1 MKQPNVAIGY
11 GFIGLLLFL
20 GAWQSIGAL
29 HLAGPSIPAL
39 TEVLAIF
46 TEPWKLA
53 LLGRAAAATLLS
65 AATGLVAGALLGA
78 ALAMLAH
85 VVLPLRSGLDRISV
99 VVNAVPAIALGPI
112 LIVTVGRD
120 LTPPTL
126 AAIPVFFLIYVTV
139 SSGLRSI
146 SPRLNDALMIMGA
159 GRVAR
164 LFYLEAPAALPAFL
178 SGLRIAV
185 TAAIVGAVVGE
196 WFGASTGLGIVILN
210 TMLNFQIPMM
220 WAAVIFAATASL
232 AAYGILG
239 ICERYARRRLL

>member
-1 MKQPNVAIGY
+1 
-11 GFIGLLLFL
+11 
-20 GAWQSIGAL
+20 
-29 HLAGPSIPAL
+29 
-39 TEVLAIF
+39 
-46 TEPWKLA
+46 
-53 LLGRAAAATLLS
+53 
-65 AATGLVAGALLGA
+65 
-78 ALAMLAH
+78 
-85 VVLPLRSGLDRISV
+85 LRSGLDRISV

-120 LTPPTL
+120 WTPATL

-159 GRVAR
+159 GRLAR

-196 WFGASTGLGIVILN
+196 WFGASAGLGIVILN

-232 AAYGILG
+232 VAYGILG
-239 ICERYARRRLL
+239 ICEHYARRRFS